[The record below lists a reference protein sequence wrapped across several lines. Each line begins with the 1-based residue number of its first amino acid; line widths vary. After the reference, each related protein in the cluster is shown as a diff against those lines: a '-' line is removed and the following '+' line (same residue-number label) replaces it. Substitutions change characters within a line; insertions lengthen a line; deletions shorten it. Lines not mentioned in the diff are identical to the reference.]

1 MYLMFKKVHK
11 LLTAGALVI
20 LFLLLLT
27 SCGVPKN
34 FQNAVYLKDSVTAA
48 QKVVVN
54 KPAIIRPGD
63 RLSINITAVNKE
75 AAQDFNKISVSST
88 PGENE
93 EGYLVDST
101 GDINMLQLG
110 VMYVG
115 GLTPVQL
122 EQNLQQQLESYLK
135 GPVVTVNFINFKIN
149 IMGEVTRPGTI
160 IVPDGKMNI
169 LEALTQSGDLTIFAK
184 RDNILVI
191 REENGKREFGRVDIS
206 SNKIFESPYFNMQQN
221 DFIYVEPDK
230 TKFIAND
237 FITSR
242 NVRNLSIFV
251 TLLSTTV
258 LILTLT
264 KL

>member
-1 MYLMFKKVHK
+1 MCLMLKKVYK
-11 LLTAGALVI
+11 LLTAGTLI
-20 LFLLLLT
+20 ISFLLLLT

-34 FQNAVYLKDSVTAA
+34 FQNAVYLKDSVTDAA
-48 QKVVVN
+48 KVVVN
-54 KPAIIRPGD
+54 KPVVIIPGD

-75 AAQDFNKISVSST
+75 AAEAFNKTGTGST
-88 PGENE
+88 SGENE

-101 GDINMLQLG
+101 GNIQLLQLG
-110 VMYVG
+110 PMHVA
-115 GLTPVQL
+115 GLTPAQL
-122 EQNLQQQLESYLK
+122 EQNLQQQLESYIK
-135 GPVVTVNFINFKIN
+135 GPLVTVNITNFKIN
-149 IMGEVTRPGTI
+149 VMGEVTKPGTI

-169 LEALTQSGDLTIFAK
+169 LEALTQSGDLTIFAR

-191 REENGKREFGRVDIS
+191 REQNGKREFGRVDIS
-206 SNKIFESPYFNMQQN
+206 SNKIFESPYFNLQQN
-221 DFIYVEPDK
+221 DFVYVEPDK

>member
-1 MYLMFKKVHK
+1 MLTKLHK
-11 LLTAGALVI
+11 PLTVFALIVP
-20 LFLLLLT
+20 FVLLLT

-34 FQNAVYLKDSVTAA
+34 FQNAVYLKDSVTDA

-54 KPAIIRPGD
+54 KPVVIRPGD
-63 RLSINITAVNKE
+63 RLNINITAVNKE
-75 AAQDFNKISVSST
+75 AAGAFNKVSVSST

-93 EGYLVDST
+93 EGYLVDSL
-101 GDINMLQLG
+101 GNIQLLQLG
-110 VMYVG
+110 VMHVA
-115 GLTPVQL
+115 GLTTPQL
-122 EQNLQQQLESYLK
+122 EQNLQQQLAAYIV
-135 GPVVTVNFINFKIN
+135 GPVVNVNISNFKIN
-149 IMGEVTRPGTI
+149 VMGEVAKPGTLF
-160 IVPDGKMNI
+160 VTDGKMNI

-191 REENGKREFGRVDIS
+191 REQNGKREFGRVDIS
-206 SNKIFESPYFNMQQN
+206 SNKIFESPYYNLQQN

-237 FITSR
+237 FITNR

-251 TLLSTTV
+251 TLLSTTL
-258 LILTLT
+258 LIVTLT